1 MGAGSF
7 AALETDAPAPGAP
20 PRGNLAALIALAAP
34 IAVSQVAQS
43 ALGFIDTVMVGRLG
57 AVPLAAVALGVT
69 LHYAM
74 LLFAFGA
81 VLGVG
86 PLASQAHGAGDA
98 RDVARYTRQGLWLAT
113 LLTPLIMGVEYAS
126 PYWLGYLGQDAA
138 VAALAGEYLRAVM
151 WTVWPFLAF
160 AALRAWLEAIGRPEP
175 VTVIAVTAVGVNVVA
190 NLALIFGYFGAP
202 ALGAVG
208 AGYATA
214 ISYTYFFVAG
224 AGYVLSRPGLR
235 AYRVLDRWRAP
246 DPAYLRELLRVGLP
260 MGVSFALEAGFFTA
274 TGVLVG
280 TLGANS
286 LAAHQI
292 GLQMVSLSFML
303 PLAVSMATA
312 VRVGNLVGAARAAA
326 ARRSGWLGIVLG
338 VGMMTVSALVYVTFP
353 EVVVALFLGAG
364 EAAAGPDAAA
374 EREAVG
380 AIAVQLLFVA
390 GVFQV
395 FDGAQSV
402 ASGALRGLKDT
413 FWPMVIASVSYWVI
427 GLGTGYYLMGA
438 YGAPGLWG
446 GLVAGLVAASTALLW
461 RWRRLSSR
469 I

>member
-1 MGAGSF
+1 MTPEP
-7 AALETDAPAPGAP
+7 L
-20 PRGNLAALIALAAP
+20 PRGNLSALLALAAP

-86 PLASQAHGAGDA
+86 PLASQAHGAGRP
-98 RDVARYTRQGLWLAT
+98 RDVARYTRQGLYLAT
-113 LLTPLIMGVEYAS
+113 ALAPVIMAVEYAS
-126 PYWLGYLGQDAA
+126 PYWLGYLGQDPE

-151 WTVWPFLAF
+151 WTNWPFLAF
-160 AALRAWLEAIGRPEP
+160 AALRAWLEAVGRPRP
-175 VTVIAVTAVGVNVVA
+175 VTVIAVSAVGVNALA
-190 NLALIFGYFGAP
+190 NYALIFGELGAP

-214 ISYTYFFVAG
+214 LSFLFFFLAGVA
-224 AGYVLSRPGLR
+224 YVSTRPELR
-235 AYRVLDRWRAP
+235 AYRVFDRARPP
-246 DPAYLRELLRVGLP
+246 DPAYARELLQVGLP
-260 MGVSFALEAGFFTA
+260 MGASFALEAGFFSVI
-274 TGVLVG
+274 GVLVG
-280 TLGANS
+280 TLGAES

-292 GLQMVSLSFML
+292 GLQMVSLSFMV
-303 PLAVSMATA
+303 PLALSMATA
-312 VRVGNLVGAARAAA
+312 VRVGNLVGAGRARA
-326 ARRSGWLGIVLG
+326 ARRSGWLGVGLG
-338 VGMMTVSALVYVTFP
+338 IGVMVVSAVAYITAP
-353 EVVVALFLGAG
+353 EAIVRLFLGGGG
-364 EAAAGPDAAA
+364 ESP
-374 EREAVG
+374 EREAVAG
-380 AIAVQLLFVA
+380 IAVQLLFVA

-413 FWPMVIASVSYWVI
+413 FWPMVIASGSYWGI

-446 GLVAGLVAASTALLW
+446 GLVAGLAAASAALLW
-461 RWRRLSSR
+461 RWRLLSRR